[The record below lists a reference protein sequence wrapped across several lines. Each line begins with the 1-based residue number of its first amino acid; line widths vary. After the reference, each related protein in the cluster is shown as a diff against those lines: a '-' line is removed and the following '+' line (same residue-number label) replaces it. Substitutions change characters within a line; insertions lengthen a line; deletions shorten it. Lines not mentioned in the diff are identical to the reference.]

1 MAVFANIGLVP
12 LWFGEEHSAKTSFTS
27 INIFFKEKGRAK
39 GRPAAQWFLDSLSL
53 ALQCQ
58 HGIMVTRKYAENIGC
73 KVFCLACTEGSDEH
87 FSNLTFQNHPRISKS
102 VSSKLITVTY
112 MFIILGFRTSVVH
125 GPLIDCWAFGGR
137 FWLLPHLLLQFGSM
151 TGSVTFDG
159 QATTDP
165 SSRSLCCR

>member
-58 HGIMVTRKYAENIGC
+58 HGIMVTRKYAENVGC

-87 FSNLTFQNHPRISKS
+87 FSTLAFQNYPRISKS
-102 VSSKLITVTY
+102 VSSKLTTVTY
-112 MFIILGFRTSVVH
+112 MFIISVFEQMWFVVH
-125 GPLIDCWAFGGR
+125 SLIVGPLVEGFG
-137 FWLLPHLLLQFGSM
+137 
-151 TGSVTFDG
+151 
-159 QATTDP
+159 
-165 SSRSLCCR
+165 CCHTYFSNLDR